1 MCVSFPLIGVV
12 THDGLIYVVGGDD
25 GTTNL
30 NSVEVYDPTAN
41 TWSML
46 PACMGIGRSYA
57 GIAIINRPSWMWK
70 QLLS

>member
-1 MCVSFPLIGVV
+1 M

-57 GIAIINRPSWMWK
+57 GIAIINRPS
-70 QLLS
+70 

>member
-57 GIAIINRPSWMWK
+57 GIAIINRPS
-70 QLLS
+70 